1 MKKSTKYLS
10 ASVRKMILIPVLIL
24 GLVSIVSN
32 MTSAVGL
39 RRMNDSSA
47 EIADKSLND
56 IQMLSNINKEVQKIH
71 QLGLSHIVATDFDSK
86 LSAIETI
93 RTTESELEKN
103 LDSAYENADDTTK
116 ASYEQLKKDYTSF
129 KAAVISLTA
138 ASANAKNAYAYEI
151 ANGDVSTYASNMDAT
166 IQSIEDAG
174 RNIAQDRRNELST
187 IFHTSVVLSN
197 ISIILALM
205 AIVAVISVITLQ
217 VIKPLSETEKE
228 LDAIIKNIEAGHGDL
243 TARISVVSGNEIGR
257 LAGGINKFIAKL
269 QEILSVIVKDSD
281 DVDNVVKEVQS
292 SVRTSNDS
300 ASDLSA
306 ATEELSATMQDI
318 QKNAGVINDN
328 ASEVGSKVNEI
339 AEKNKSVSEYS
350 VKMKEHADSM
360 EQAAKNNMEKT
371 SAKTAEILEVLN
383 QAIEQSKS
391 VDEVNSLTEDILSI
405 ASQTNL
411 LSLNASIEAARAG
424 EAGKGFAVVAEEI
437 SHLSDSSREAAS
449 NIQKINEVITEAV
462 HNLADHSSSLVNY
475 INDSILP
482 EFKNLVE
489 ESGTYRQNADYIET
503 SMNQLSE
510 DTNMLQ
516 GLSVQIGDSISTITE
531 AIGQGAQGVA
541 NAADSTQVLVSDL
554 ENISGRMD
562 ENQKIAAELREE
574 TSIFTKL

>member
-1 MKKSTKYLS
+1 MKSTKYLS

-47 EIADKSLND
+47 EIADKSLAD
-56 IQMLSNINKEVQKIH
+56 IEMLSNINKEVQKIH

-86 LSAIETI
+86 LSAIESI
-93 RTTESELEKN
+93 RQTEAGLEKN
-103 LDSAYENADDTTK
+103 LDSAYADADESTK
-116 ASYEQLKKDYTSF
+116 ASYEKLKQDYTSF

-138 ASANAKNAYAYEI
+138 ASANAKTAYAYEL
-151 ANGDVSTYASNMDAT
+151 ASGDVSKYASDMDAT
-166 IQSIEDAG
+166 IQSIEEAG
-174 RNIAQDRRNELST
+174 NNIAKERRNDLST
-187 IFHTSVVLSN
+187 IFHTSVLLSD
-197 ISIILALM
+197 ISIILSIF
-205 AIVAVISVITLQ
+205 AIIAVIAVITLQ
-217 VIKPLSETEKE
+217 VIRPLSETEKE
-228 LDAIIKNIEAGHGDL
+228 LDDIIKNIEAGNGDL

-257 LAGGINKFIAKL
+257 LATGINKFMAKL
-269 QEILSVIVKDSD
+269 QEILSVIVRDSD
-281 DVDNVVKEVQS
+281 NVDNVVKEVQS

-306 ATEELSATMQDI
+306 ATEELSATMQEI
-318 QKNAGVINDN
+318 QRNAGEINEN
-328 ASEVGSKVNEI
+328 ADEVGSKVNEI
-339 AEKNKSVSEYS
+339 ADKNRSVSEYS
-350 VKMKEHADSM
+350 VKMKEHADFM
-360 EQAAKNNMEKT
+360 ELTAKKNMEKT
-371 SAKTAEILEVLN
+371 SAKTSEILEVLN
-383 QAIEQSKS
+383 EAIEQSKS
-391 VDEVNSLTEDILSI
+391 VDEVNSLTENILSI

-424 EAGKGFAVVAEEI
+424 EAGRGFAVVAEEI

-462 HNLADHSSSLVNY
+462 HNLADQSSSLVDF

-489 ESGTYRQNADYIET
+489 ESGTYRENADYIET
-503 SMNQLSE
+503 SMNELS
-510 DTNMLQ
+510 DATNTLQ
-516 GLSVQIGDSISTITE
+516 GLSTQIGNSISTITE

-562 ENQKIAAELREE
+562 ENRKIAAELREE
-574 TSIFTKL
+574 TSVFTSL

>member
-1 MKKSTKYLS
+1 MKSTKYLS

-47 EIADKSLND
+47 EIADKSLAD
-56 IQMLSNINKEVQKIH
+56 IEMLSNINKEVQKIH

-86 LSAIETI
+86 LSAIESI
-93 RTTESELEKN
+93 RQTEAGLEKN
-103 LDSAYENADDTTK
+103 LDSAYADADESTK
-116 ASYEQLKKDYTSF
+116 ASYEQLKQDYTSF

-138 ASANAKNAYAYEI
+138 ASANAKTAYAYEL
-151 ANGDVSTYASNMDAT
+151 ASGDVSKYASDMDAT
-166 IQSIEDAG
+166 IQSIEEAG
-174 RNIAQDRRNELST
+174 NNIAKERRNDLST
-187 IFHTSVVLSN
+187 IFHTSVLLSD
-197 ISIILALM
+197 ISIILSIF
-205 AIVAVISVITLQ
+205 AIIAVIAVITLQ
-217 VIKPLSETEKE
+217 VIRPLSETEKE
-228 LDAIIKNIEAGHGDL
+228 LDDIIKNIEAGNGDL

-257 LAGGINKFIAKL
+257 LATGINKFMAKL
-269 QEILSVIVKDSD
+269 QEILSVIVRDSD
-281 DVDNVVKEVQS
+281 NVDNVVKEVQS

-306 ATEELSATMQDI
+306 ATEELSATMQEI
-318 QKNAGVINDN
+318 QRNAGEINEN
-328 ASEVGSKVNEI
+328 ADEVGSKVNEI
-339 AEKNKSVSEYS
+339 ADKNRSVSEYS

-360 EQAAKNNMEKT
+360 ELTAKKNMEKT
-371 SAKTAEILEVLN
+371 SAKTSEILEVLN
-383 QAIEQSKS
+383 EAIEQSKS
-391 VDEVNSLTEDILSI
+391 VDEVNSLTENILSI

-424 EAGKGFAVVAEEI
+424 EAGRGFAVVAEEI

-462 HNLADHSSSLVNY
+462 HNLADQSSSLVDF

-489 ESGTYRQNADYIET
+489 ESGTYRENADYIET
-503 SMNQLSE
+503 SMNELS
-510 DTNMLQ
+510 DATNTLQ
-516 GLSVQIGDSISTITE
+516 GLSTQIGNSISTITE

-562 ENQKIAAELREE
+562 ENRKIAAELREE
-574 TSIFTKL
+574 TSVFTSL

>member
-1 MKKSTKYLS
+1 MKSTKYLS

-47 EIADKSLND
+47 EIADKSLAD
-56 IQMLSNINKEVQKIH
+56 IEMLSNINKEVQKIH

-86 LSAIETI
+86 LSAIESI
-93 RTTESELEKN
+93 RQTEAGLEKN
-103 LDSAYENADDTTK
+103 LDSAYADADESTK
-116 ASYEQLKKDYTSF
+116 ASYEKLKQDYTSF

-138 ASANAKNAYAYEI
+138 ASANAKTAYAYEL
-151 ANGDVSTYASNMDAT
+151 ASGDVSKYASDMDAT
-166 IQSIEDAG
+166 IQSIEEAG
-174 RNIAQDRRNELST
+174 NNIAKERRNDLST
-187 IFHTSVVLSN
+187 IFHTSVLLSD
-197 ISIILALM
+197 ISIILSIF
-205 AIVAVISVITLQ
+205 AIIAVIAVITLQ
-217 VIKPLSETEKE
+217 VIRPLSETEKE
-228 LDAIIKNIEAGHGDL
+228 LDDIIKNIEAGNGDL

-257 LAGGINKFIAKL
+257 LATGINKFMAKL
-269 QEILSVIVKDSD
+269 QEILSVIVRDSD
-281 DVDNVVKEVQS
+281 NVDNVVKEVQS

-306 ATEELSATMQDI
+306 ATEELSATMQEI
-318 QKNAGVINDN
+318 QRNAGEINEN
-328 ASEVGSKVNEI
+328 ADEVGSKVNEI
-339 AEKNKSVSEYS
+339 ADKNRSVSEYS

-360 EQAAKNNMEKT
+360 ELTAKKNMEKT
-371 SAKTAEILEVLN
+371 SAKTSEILEVLN
-383 QAIEQSKS
+383 EAIEQSKS
-391 VDEVNSLTEDILSI
+391 VDEVNSLTENILSI

-424 EAGKGFAVVAEEI
+424 EAGRGFAVVAEEI

-462 HNLADHSSSLVNY
+462 HNLADQSSSLVDF

-489 ESGTYRQNADYIET
+489 ESGTYRENADYIET
-503 SMNQLSE
+503 SMNELS
-510 DTNMLQ
+510 DATNTLQ
-516 GLSVQIGDSISTITE
+516 GLSTQIGNSISTITE

-562 ENQKIAAELREE
+562 ENRKIAAELREE
-574 TSIFTKL
+574 TSVFTSL

>member
-1 MKKSTKYLS
+1 MKSTKYLS

-47 EIADKSLND
+47 EIADKSLAD
-56 IQMLSNINKEVQKIH
+56 IEMLSNINKEVQKIH

-86 LSAIETI
+86 LSAIESI
-93 RTTESELEKN
+93 RQTEAGLEKN
-103 LDSAYENADDTTK
+103 LDSAYADADESTK
-116 ASYEQLKKDYTSF
+116 ASYEQLKQDYTSF

-138 ASANAKNAYAYEI
+138 ASANAKTAYAYEL
-151 ANGDVSTYASNMDAT
+151 ASGDVSKYASDMDAT
-166 IQSIEDAG
+166 IQSIEEAG
-174 RNIAQDRRNELST
+174 NNIAKERRNDLST
-187 IFHTSVVLSN
+187 IFHTSVLLSD
-197 ISIILALM
+197 ISIILSIF
-205 AIVAVISVITLQ
+205 AIIAVIAVITLQ
-217 VIKPLSETEKE
+217 VIRPLSETEKE
-228 LDAIIKNIEAGHGDL
+228 LDDIIKNIEAGNGDL

-257 LAGGINKFIAKL
+257 LATGINKFMAKL
-269 QEILSVIVKDSD
+269 QEILSVIVRDSD
-281 DVDNVVKEVQS
+281 NVDNVVKEVQS

-306 ATEELSATMQDI
+306 ATEELSATMQEI
-318 QKNAGVINDN
+318 QRNAGEINEN
-328 ASEVGSKVNEI
+328 ADEVGSKVNEI
-339 AEKNKSVSEYS
+339 ADKNRSVSEYS

-360 EQAAKNNMEKT
+360 ELTAKKNMEKT
-371 SAKTAEILEVLN
+371 SAKTSEILEVLN
-383 QAIEQSKS
+383 EAIEQSKS
-391 VDEVNSLTEDILSI
+391 VDEVNSLTENILSI

-411 LSLNASIEAARAG
+411 LSLNATIEAARAG
-424 EAGKGFAVVAEEI
+424 EAGRGFAVVAEEI

-462 HNLADHSSSLVNY
+462 HNLADQSSSLVDF

-489 ESGTYRQNADYIET
+489 ESGTYRENADYIET
-503 SMNQLSE
+503 SMNELS
-510 DTNMLQ
+510 DATNTLQ
-516 GLSVQIGDSISTITE
+516 GLSTQIGNSISTITE

-562 ENQKIAAELREE
+562 ENRKIAAELREE
-574 TSIFTKL
+574 TSVFTSL

>member
-1 MKKSTKYLS
+1 MKSTKYLS

-47 EIADKSLND
+47 EIADKSLAD
-56 IQMLSNINKEVQKIH
+56 IEMLSNINKEVQNIH

-86 LSAIETI
+86 LSAIESI
-93 RTTESELEKN
+93 RQTEAGLEKN
-103 LDSAYENADDTTK
+103 LDSAYADADESTK
-116 ASYEQLKKDYTSF
+116 ASYEQLKQDYTSF

-138 ASANAKNAYAYEI
+138 ASANAKTAYAYEL
-151 ANGDVSTYASNMDAT
+151 ASGDVSKYASDMDAT
-166 IQSIEDAG
+166 IQSIEEAG
-174 RNIAQDRRNELST
+174 NNIAKERRNDLST
-187 IFHTSVVLSN
+187 IFHTSVLLSD
-197 ISIILALM
+197 ISIILSIF
-205 AIVAVISVITLQ
+205 AIIAVIAVITLQ
-217 VIKPLSETEKE
+217 VIRPLSETEKE
-228 LDAIIKNIEAGHGDL
+228 LDDIIKNIEAGNGDL

-257 LAGGINKFIAKL
+257 LATGINKFMAKL
-269 QEILSVIVKDSD
+269 QEILSVIVRDSD
-281 DVDNVVKEVQS
+281 NVDNVVKEVQS

-306 ATEELSATMQDI
+306 ATEELSATMQEI
-318 QKNAGVINDN
+318 QRNAGEINEN
-328 ASEVGSKVNEI
+328 ADEVGSKVNEI
-339 AEKNKSVSEYS
+339 ADKNRSVSEYS

-360 EQAAKNNMEKT
+360 ELTAKKNMEKT
-371 SAKTAEILEVLN
+371 SAKTSEILEVLN
-383 QAIEQSKS
+383 EAIEQSKS
-391 VDEVNSLTEDILSI
+391 VDEVNSLTENILSI

-424 EAGKGFAVVAEEI
+424 EAGRGFAVVAEEI

-462 HNLADHSSSLVNY
+462 HNLADQSSSLVDF

-489 ESGTYRQNADYIET
+489 ESGTYRENADYIET
-503 SMNQLSE
+503 SMNELS
-510 DTNMLQ
+510 DATNTLQ
-516 GLSVQIGDSISTITE
+516 GLSTQIGNSISTITE

-562 ENQKIAAELREE
+562 ENRKIAAELREE
-574 TSIFTKL
+574 TSVFTSL

>member
-1 MKKSTKYLS
+1 MKSTKYLS

-47 EIADKSLND
+47 EIADKSLAD
-56 IQMLSNINKEVQKIH
+56 IEMLSNINKEVQKIH

-86 LSAIETI
+86 LSAIESI
-93 RTTESELEKN
+93 RQTEAGLEKN
-103 LDSAYENADDTTK
+103 LDSAYADADESTK
-116 ASYEQLKKDYTSF
+116 ASYEQLKQDYTSF

-138 ASANAKNAYAYEI
+138 ASANAKTAYAYEL
-151 ANGDVSTYASNMDAT
+151 ASGDVSKYASDMDAT
-166 IQSIEDAG
+166 IQSIEEAG
-174 RNIAQDRRNELST
+174 NNIAKERRNDLST
-187 IFHTSVVLSN
+187 IFHTSVLLSD
-197 ISIILALM
+197 ISIILSIF
-205 AIVAVISVITLQ
+205 AIIAVIAVITLQ
-217 VIKPLSETEKE
+217 VIRPLSETEKE
-228 LDAIIKNIEAGHGDL
+228 LDDIIKNIEAGNGDL

-257 LAGGINKFIAKL
+257 LATGINKFMAKL
-269 QEILSVIVKDSD
+269 QEILSVIVRDSD
-281 DVDNVVKEVQS
+281 NVDNVVKEVQS

-306 ATEELSATMQDI
+306 ATEELSATMQEI
-318 QKNAGVINDN
+318 QRNAGEINEN
-328 ASEVGSKVNEI
+328 ADEVGSKVNEI
-339 AEKNKSVSEYS
+339 ADKNRSVSEYS
-350 VKMKEHADSM
+350 VKMKEHADFM
-360 EQAAKNNMEKT
+360 ELTAKKNMEKT
-371 SAKTAEILEVLN
+371 SAKTSEILEVLN
-383 QAIEQSKS
+383 EAIEQSKS
-391 VDEVNSLTEDILSI
+391 VDEVNSLTENILSI

-424 EAGKGFAVVAEEI
+424 EAGRGFAVVAEEI

-462 HNLADHSSSLVNY
+462 HNLADQSSSLVDF

-489 ESGTYRQNADYIET
+489 ESGTYRENADYIET
-503 SMNQLSE
+503 SMNELS
-510 DTNMLQ
+510 DATNTLQ
-516 GLSVQIGDSISTITE
+516 GLSTQIGNSISTITE

-562 ENQKIAAELREE
+562 ENRKIAAELREE
-574 TSIFTKL
+574 TSVFTSL